1 MAAKEHSPGAA
12 LAGLTVVDL
21 SRQAPGPYCSMLL
34 ADLGADVVLVEPP
47 GGSTRGERTNIW
59 WELESD
65 PDAHQFAALRRN
77 KRSIV
82 LDLKTDA
89 DRATLHKLIDRADV
103 VIEGFRPGVADR
115 LGAGADE
122 CLERNLR
129 LVYCSITGYGQRG
142 IHATRSGHDINYLAD
157 SGLLALTAGSDGQP
171 VIPQNLVAD
180 FAGGGAV
187 AAYAILAALYH
198 RERTGEGQAI
208 DLAMVDGTLSLLT
221 YAASLFFARK
231 ADLRQGHFFLSGSL
245 PHYGTYA
252 CADGRWAAVGSLE
265 PWFFRRLTELTG
277 RPDLGDAHDEPARY
291 DEVGA
296 HLTGWFGERNSD
308 EVEKLFAGEDA
319 CVTVVRSFEEA
330 MAFAEER
337 GMLQHAWGVPQL
349 ASAPRLSATPATLRT
364 PPPMPGQHTAEIRAE
379 VDAPPVGDAPADDSN
394 SASASVSDD
403 ELDQVVAM
411 YRARGVGAPLGFGS
425 RSALLIVDFQQA
437 YTRTWRAKS
446 LAPVENTGRLLA
458 AARERGVPVFFT
470 YQGYDPVNPDGG
482 VFTQKAPT
490 LLEFKRG
497 SWECE
502 IDPLIAPQDG
512 ELVIEKRAPSAFFA
526 SGLAERLRDL
536 GVDTV
541 VTCGTSLSGC
551 VRASVVDGMSH
562 DLRMLVVRD
571 CVDDASEPS
580 LKTSLVEI
588 AVKYGDVISLDEAL
602 AGIAG
607 GPG

>member
-1 MAAKEHSPGAA
+1 MAGRESPSGTA

-34 ADLGADVVLVEPP
+34 ADLGADVILVEPP

-65 PDAHQFAALRRN
+65 PDVHQFAALRRN

-82 LDLKTDA
+82 LNLKTDA
-89 DRATLHKLIDRADV
+89 DRKTLHALIERADV
-103 VIEGFRPGVADR
+103 VIEGFRPGVAAR
-115 LGAGADE
+115 LGAGADD
-122 CLERNLR
+122 CIARNPR

-142 IHATRSGHDINYLAD
+142 PDATRSGHDINYLAD
-157 SGLLALTAGSDGQP
+157 SGLLSLTAGADGRP
-171 VIPQNLVAD
+171 VVPQNIVAD
-180 FAGGGAV
+180 FAGGGAT
-187 AAYAILAALYH
+187 AAYAILAALYS
-198 RERTGEGQAI
+198 RERTGRGQLI

-221 YAASLFFARK
+221 YAASLFFARQ
-231 ADLRQGHFFLSGSL
+231 ADLRQGKFFLSGSL

-252 CADGRWAAVGSLE
+252 CADGRWVAVGSLE
-265 PWFFRRLTELTG
+265 PWFFRKLTELTG
-277 RPDLGDAHDEPARY
+277 RPDLGDAHADPARY
-291 DEVGA
+291 PEVRT
-296 HLTGWFGERNSD
+296 HLTSWFGVRNSD
-308 EVEKLFAGEDA
+308 EVEKHFADEDA
-319 CVTVVRSFEEA
+319 CVTLVRTFEEA

-364 PPPMPGQHTAEIRAE
+364 SPPVPGRHSGEIRAE
-379 VDAPPVGDAPADDSN
+379 IAGATPQPADA
-394 SASASVSDD
+394 SASAGRVSD
-403 ELDQVVAM
+403 ELEQVVAM
-411 YRARGVGAPLGFGS
+411 YRARGVGAPLGFGK
-425 RSALLIVDFQQA
+425 RAALLIVDFQQA
-437 YTRTWRAKS
+437 YTRTWRAKG
-446 LAPVENTGRLLA
+446 LAPVENTARLLA
-458 AARERGVPVFFT
+458 AARQRGVPVFFT

-482 VFTQKAPT
+482 VFTEKAPT
-490 LLEFKRG
+490 LLEFTRG

-502 IDPLIAPQDG
+502 IDPLIAPAPG

-526 SGLAERLRDL
+526 SGLAERLREL

-571 CVDDASEPS
+571 CVSDPSEPS

-588 AVKYGDVISLDEAL
+588 AVKYGDVISVEDAL

-607 GPG
+607 EAR